1 VDRTSCSIAD
11 VVAVGANH
19 DNAPARVWTI
29 RKAIATAMS
38 YEAGSAD
45 LASKAACQQS
55 FSCCPILGILLVCAG
70 TQMPIL
76 ADDAPCL
83 ASPGHLQGSENQGEE
98 ARHY

>member
-1 VDRTSCSIAD
+1 
-11 VVAVGANH
+11 
-19 DNAPARVWTI
+19 
-29 RKAIATAMS
+29 MS

-98 ARHY
+98 ARQY